1 MLRDM
6 WLCLQPP
13 DTNRPGS
20 VARHATGAADRLESL
35 DAMRGLT
42 VAGMILVNNPG
53 SWTEGYP
60 WLAHS
65 AWNGCTLADLVF
77 PSFLLIVG
85 VSIDLS
91 LSRRLA
97 HGAAGR
103 PLFMALLRRALLLF
117 TLGVLLNGF
126 PAYTPLSTLRLFGVL
141 QRIGLCSLVGGVLF
155 LTTSGATQAL
165 IAALLLVGYWL
176 ALAFVAVPG
185 AGAGVLEPHANLVGW
200 VDDWLFHGHLY
211 RENFDPEGLLS
222 TLPAIATTLIGMLA
236 GRWLRSPVDGRRKTL
251 GLALAGV
258 ALAAAGAVA
267 DHWLP
272 INKQLWTSSF
282 VLLAG
287 GAGLVALAGCY
298 WLVDRR
304 GWRRFSHPF
313 VMLGANALAV
323 YLLSTMV
330 ARLMELCQVGA
341 GDTCE
346 SLRLFLYERLFEP
359 WAGALTGSLLF
370 AVAYL
375 LVWMVPTTELYRR
388 RLFLRI

>member
-1 MLRDM
+1 MR
-6 WLCLQPP
+6 
-13 DTNRPGS
+13 
-20 VARHATGAADRLESL
+20 AAGAAGRLEAL

-60 WLAHS
+60 WLVHS
-65 AWNGCTLADLVF
+65 AWNGWTLADLVF

-91 LSRRLA
+91 LSRRRA
-97 HGAAGR
+97 QGATRR

-117 TLGVLLNGF
+117 ALGVALNGF
-126 PAYTPLSTLRLFGVL
+126 PEFASLSTLRLFGVL
-141 QRIGLCSLVGGVLF
+141 QRIGLCYLAGGVLF
-155 LTTSGATQAL
+155 LYAGGGMQAL
-165 IAALLLVGYWL
+165 VAVILLGGYWLTMTWVPVPGSVAGALAPQGNLVGY
-176 ALAFVAVPG
+176 
-185 AGAGVLEPHANLVGW
+185 

-211 RENFDPEGLLS
+211 REGFDPEGLLS

-236 GRWLRSPVDGRRKTL
+236 GRWLRADVGGRRKTL
-251 GLALAGV
+251 GLLLSGLAM
-258 ALAAAGAVA
+258 AVA
-267 DHWLP
+267 GEVLDRWFP

-282 VLLAG
+282 VMLAG
-287 GAGLVALAGCY
+287 GLGLAALAVCY

-304 GWRRFSHPF
+304 GWRSVSRPF
-313 VMLGANALAV
+313 VMLGSNALAV

-346 SLRLFLYERLFEP
+346 SLRLFLFERLFEP

-375 LVWMVPTTELYRR
+375 MVWMVPTTELYRR

>member
-1 MLRDM
+1 M
-6 WLCLQPP
+6 WLRARPP
-13 DTNRPGS
+13 ETKPASGRA
-20 VARHATGAADRLESL
+20 VRAAGAAGRLEAL

-60 WLAHS
+60 WLVHS
-65 AWNGCTLADLVF
+65 AWNGWTLADLVF

-91 LSRRLA
+91 LSRRRA
-97 HGAAGR
+97 QGATRR

-117 TLGVLLNGF
+117 ALGVALNGF
-126 PAYTPLSTLRLFGVL
+126 PEFASLSTLRLFGVL
-141 QRIGLCSLVGGVLF
+141 QRIGLCYLAGGVLF
-155 LTTSGATQAL
+155 LYAGGGMQAL
-165 IAALLLVGYWL
+165 VAVLLLGGYWLTMTWVPVPGSVAGALAPQGNLVGY
-176 ALAFVAVPG
+176 
-185 AGAGVLEPHANLVGW
+185 

-211 RENFDPEGLLS
+211 REGFDPEGLLS

-236 GRWLRSPVDGRRKTL
+236 GRWLRADVGGRRKTL
-251 GLALAGV
+251 GLLLSGLAM
-258 ALAAAGAVA
+258 AVA
-267 DHWLP
+267 GEVLDRWFP

-287 GAGLVALAGCY
+287 GLGLAALAVCY

-304 GWRRFSHPF
+304 GWRSVSRPF
-313 VMLGANALAV
+313 VMLGSNALAV

-346 SLRLFLYERLFEP
+346 SLRLFLFERLFEP

-375 LVWMVPTTELYRR
+375 MVWMVPTTELYRR

>member
-1 MLRDM
+1 LQLLRDM
-6 WLCLQPP
+6 SPER
-13 DTNRPGS
+13 NRP
-20 VARHATGAADRLESL
+20 ARTARQAIGTPDRLESL

-60 WLAHS
+60 LLAHS
-65 AWNGCTLADLVF
+65 TWNGCTLADLVF

-91 LSRRLA
+91 LSRRVGQ
-97 HGAAGR
+97 GAAGR
-103 PLFMALLRRALLLF
+103 PLAMALVRRALLLF
-117 TLGVLLNGF
+117 ALGVLLNGF
-126 PAYTPLSTLRLFGVL
+126 PEYAPLSTLRLFGVL
-141 QRIGLCSLVGGVLF
+141 QRIALCSLAGGVLF
-155 LTTSGATQAL
+155 LTAGAAAQAL
-165 IAALLLVGYWL
+165 AVVVLLVGYWL
-176 ALAFVAVPG
+176 AMTLVPVPGLG
-185 AGAGVLEPHANLVGW
+185 AGALEPHANLVGW
-200 VDDWLFHGHLY
+200 LDDWLFHGHLY
-211 RENFDPEGLLS
+211 RESFDPEGLLS

-236 GRWLRSPVDGRRKTL
+236 GRWLRTPIDGRRKTL
-251 GLALAGV
+251 GLLVAGI
-258 ALAAAGAVA
+258 ALAAAGEIA
-267 DHWLP
+267 DRWFP

-282 VLLAG
+282 ALLAG
-287 GAGLVALAGCY
+287 GLGLVVLAACY

-304 GWRRFSHPF
+304 GWRRVARPF

>member
-1 MLRDM
+1 MSPER
-6 WLCLQPP
+6 
-13 DTNRPGS
+13 NRP
-20 VARHATGAADRLESL
+20 ARTARQAIGTPDRLESL

-60 WLAHS
+60 LLAHS
-65 AWNGCTLADLVF
+65 TWNGCTLADLVF

-91 LSRRLA
+91 LSRRVGQ
-97 HGAAGR
+97 GAAGR
-103 PLFMALLRRALLLF
+103 PLAMALVRRALLLF
-117 TLGVLLNGF
+117 ALGVLLNGF
-126 PAYTPLSTLRLFGVL
+126 PEYAPLSTLRLFGVL
-141 QRIGLCSLVGGVLF
+141 QRIALCSLAGGVLF
-155 LTTSGATQAL
+155 LTAGAAAQAL
-165 IAALLLVGYWL
+165 AVVVLLVGYWL
-176 ALAFVAVPG
+176 AMTLVPVPGLG
-185 AGAGVLEPHANLVGW
+185 AGALEPHANLVGW
-200 VDDWLFHGHLY
+200 LDDWLFHGHLY
-211 RENFDPEGLLS
+211 RESFDPEGLLS

-236 GRWLRSPVDGRRKTL
+236 GRWLRTPIDGRRKTL
-251 GLALAGV
+251 GLLVAGI
-258 ALAAAGAVA
+258 ALAAAGEIA
-267 DHWLP
+267 DRWFP

-282 VLLAG
+282 ALLAG
-287 GAGLVALAGCY
+287 GLGLVVLAACY

-304 GWRRFSHPF
+304 GWRRVARPF